1 MQNTIINKSAGWRAL
16 LGPLYT
22 LLLLWLIGAGLRIT
36 VLAIPPLIPL
46 LHESMPLSQTN
57 IGMLAGLPPLLFAC
71 AAIPGSLLIARFGV
85 MRMLICGLLLTA
97 VTAALRSLSPNV
109 MVLFAT
115 TFAMGASIAIMQ
127 PAVPPIVRQWQPHR
141 MGFATAIYANGMQFG
156 ETLSAS
162 LTLPLIVP
170 LTGGSWRL
178 SLAFWSL
185 PVLVAAVLV
194 LLRARNTQATPAP
207 AAATTAVATGKRRW
221 WPDWHDPLT
230 WQLGLLVGAA
240 SCIFFATQAFLPD
253 YLTGSGRA
261 DLVAAALA
269 ALTLSQVATTVLLL
283 FLAQRLALKRYP
295 FLIAGSCAVIGF
307 IGLLLTPGAWVVLWC
322 SMLGF
327 CCAFTFTLA
336 MAIPPSI
343 AAPEDVPRLSA
354 AVFTISYL
362 AAFVVPMVGGASWDL
377 TGIPATAFIPAGLCG
392 LLIIGLA
399 LTLRFDAVHQ
409 ESVA

>member
-1 MQNTIINKSAGWRAL
+1 
-16 LGPLYT
+16 
-22 LLLLWLIGAGLRIT
+22 
-36 VLAIPPLIPL
+36 
-46 LHESMPLSQTN
+46 
-57 IGMLAGLPPLLFAC
+57 
-71 AAIPGSLLIARFGV
+71 IPGSILIARFGV
-85 MRMLICGLLLTA
+85 LRMLVCGLLLTA
-97 VTAALRSLSPNV
+97 LTAALRSLSPNTIT
-109 MVLFAT
+109 LFAT

-141 MGFATAIYANGMQFG
+141 IGFATAIYANGMQFG

-162 LTLPLIVP
+162 LTLPIIVP

-185 PVLVAAVLV
+185 PVLLAAVLV
-194 LLRARNTQATPAP
+194 LLHARHTRPAP
-207 AAATTAVATGKRRW
+207 AAATTATSGRHW
-221 WPDWHDPLT
+221 WPDWQDPLT

-240 SCIFFATQAFLPD
+240 SCIFFGTQAFLPD
-253 YLTGSGRA
+253 YLTGSGRSA
-261 DLVAAALA
+261 LVAAALA
-269 ALTLSQVATTVLLL
+269 ALTLSQVATTMLLL

-295 FLIAGSCAVIGF
+295 FLIAGSCAVIGI

-336 MAIPPSI
+336 MAIAPSI

-362 AAFVVPMVGGASWDL
+362 AAF
-377 TGIPATAFIPAGLCG
+377 
-392 LLIIGLA
+392 
-399 LTLRFDAVHQ
+399 
-409 ESVA
+409 